1 MVQAVGAEDD
11 QGPVDRQ
18 AAIEQR
24 LPDATRA
31 VQGLR
36 KTQVPPL
43 IAQGRVELGEQRRVR
58 PLLGPVHQAVAHAL

>member
-24 LPDATRA
+24 LSEFARGIDRIKNNDVATSVTVLRNNAATAA
-31 VQGLR
+31 VQASISLPRCARLR
-36 KTQVPPL
+36 
-43 IAQGRVELGEQRRVR
+43 AR
-58 PLLGPVHQAVAHAL
+58 